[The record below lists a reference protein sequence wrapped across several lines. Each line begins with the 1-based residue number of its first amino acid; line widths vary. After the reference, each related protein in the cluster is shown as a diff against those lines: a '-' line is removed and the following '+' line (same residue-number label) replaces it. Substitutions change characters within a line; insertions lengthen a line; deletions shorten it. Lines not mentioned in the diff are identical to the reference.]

1 LDRKVTKLTI
11 EYEDGGVNTISIDG
25 FHRTSMTSRSDTPG
39 PAKIVYDVHE
49 IRWRDPDR
57 PYTPPEEG

>member
-1 LDRKVTKLTI
+1 MDRKVSKLTI
-11 EYEDGGVNTISIDG
+11 WYVDGGMETLDIDG
-25 FHRTSMTSRSDTPG
+25 FHRTSMSSDGSQSP

-57 PYTPPEEG
+57 PYVPEETK